1 MQVRKMSNTPPDAAR
16 KAAKRAL
23 EMRQELPE
31 SRRGGTEVGIARARD
46 LASGKD
52 MPDET
57 VKRMHSFFSRHE
69 VDKQAE
75 GFSPGEEGY
84 PSKGKQ
90 AWDLW
95 GGDTAQAWAKSK
107 VKQMLDKNKK

>member
-1 MQVRKMSNTPPDAAR
+1 MESFTPPPGAR
-16 KAAKRAL
+16 AAAKRAL
-23 EMRQELPE
+23 EMRDKETE
-31 SRRGGTEVGIARARD
+31 SNKGGTEVGIARARD
-46 LASGKD
+46 LSSGKQLSED
-52 MPDET
+52 T

-75 GFSPGEEGY
+75 GFRPGEEGY

-95 GGDTAQAWAKSK
+95 GGDSAKAWAESK
-107 VKQMLDKNKK
+107 VKAMLDKNKKN